1 MFTEG
6 RQMGN
11 TKTLWQREDA
21 VLKTTMQF
29 FAEELLPFFHIDG
42 KVVGFGPTELVHLEL
57 QKLFEDFNLVM
68 EDGSWKHFEFQR
80 KDGGLKDLRRFR
92 TYEAVTSYH
101 HDTDVSTYVLYSGNI
116 TNPTTELK
124 TGINTYRVQPIIMKG
139 KAVEEIFE
147 NIKGKIQKGEVL
159 TKGDLVPLTLCVL
172 MGGEMSIKE
181 RIIKAF
187 DITRLAS
194 KEQGLDVS
202 KIEAVVYAMAE
213 KFMDSVTIE
222 ELKEAVG
229 MTRLGQMMFNDG
241 VEQGTEKIKMQIIQK
256 KIEKGM
262 DVETIAEHLELTIE
276 EVEDLIETMN
286 NKGDRKEEN

>member
-1 MFTEG
+1 
-6 RQMGN
+6 MGI

-29 FAEELLPFFHIDG
+29 FADELLPFFQIDG

-68 EDGSWKHFEFQR
+68 EDGSWKHFEFQST
-80 KDGGLKDLRRFR
+80 DGGIKDLRRFR
-92 TYEAVTSYH
+92 TYEAVASYH
-101 HDTDVSTYVLYSGNI
+101 HNTDVSTYVLYSGNI
-116 TNPTTELK
+116 KNPTTELK

-147 NIKGKIQKGEVL
+147 NIHAKIQSDEML
-159 TKGDLVPLTLCVL
+159 TKEDLVPLTLCVL
-172 MGGEMSIKE
+172 MGGEMPLKDRVIN
-181 RIIKAF
+181 AF
-187 DITRLAS
+187 DITRLARE
-194 KEQGLDVS
+194 KQGMDVS

-222 ELKEAVG
+222 QLKEAVG

-241 VEQGTEKIKMQIIQK
+241 VETGIIQGREDA
-256 KIEKGM
+256 KIQIAKNLLAVLNDKE
-262 DVETIAEHLELTIE
+262 IAERTELAIDVVKKLRE
-276 EVEDLIETMN
+276 EQTM
-286 NKGDRKEEN
+286 